1 MTKAFLPT
9 MIERNSGHLV
19 VMSSVAGQVGAPGLV
34 DYVAS
39 KFGSVGFAES
49 IREEL
54 RCMKKNIP
62 VTVVCPYYTNTPMI
76 AHLKNKYQPPAS
88 MPFLEPAYVA
98 QRLVEAVLTNQFE
111 LYLPRAV
118 YAIVALK
125 KILPTRANDVLVD
138 YSGFSQIMNYFEQD
152 QPAASNGH
160 ASNGHAVY
168 TGSERE
174 TVAKNG
180 DAAHAN

>member
-76 AHLKNKYQPPAS
+76 AHLKNK
-88 MPFLEPAYVA
+88 
-98 QRLVEAVLTNQFE
+98 
-111 LYLPRAV
+111 
-118 YAIVALK
+118 
-125 KILPTRANDVLVD
+125 
-138 YSGFSQIMNYFEQD
+138 
-152 QPAASNGH
+152 
-160 ASNGHAVY
+160 
-168 TGSERE
+168 
-174 TVAKNG
+174 
-180 DAAHAN
+180 